1 MTALA
6 MPAGGTEHGAFRWGL
21 SFAAVAAAH
30 AAAGLWLLN
39 SAPAA
44 DSGFLAGAAVVMLD
58 LPQAPAPAPQFPVTD
73 LPPGPEV
80 PAVEQAPPPKEETKP
95 PEQFTEVTLQEP
107 EPPKPQQSV
116 EATAPPPSIAIAVPD
131 EKSPTAGSDV
141 QPSPVAVRQWQNSL
155 SAQLRRFLQR
165 YPPKAFARGEQG
177 SAAISLK
184 IDSNGRV
191 IESHIT
197 KSSGSRD
204 LDEEMFA
211 LVARAQPLPKPP
223 PDTKPADL
231 EIIFAANFMDCTTCA
246 RQKKVR

>member
-1 MTALA
+1 
-6 MPAGGTEHGAFRWGL
+6 
-21 SFAAVAAAH
+21 
-30 AAAGLWLLN
+30 
-39 SAPAA
+39 
-44 DSGFLAGAAVVMLD
+44 MLD

-131 EKSPTAGSDV
+131 EKPPTAGSEV
-141 QPSPVAVRQWQNSL
+141 EPSSAAVREWQSSL
-155 SAQLRRFLQR
+155 SALFRGLQR
-165 YPPKAFARGEQG
+165 YPSKAIARREHG
-177 SAAISLK
+177 SAEISVR
-184 IDSNGRV
+184 IDSDGRV

-211 LVARAQPLPKPP
+211 LVARAQKRLPKPP
-223 PDTKPADL
+223 PNIKEKDL
-231 EIIFAANFMDCTTCA
+231 EIIFAQNFSF
-246 RQKKVR
+246 K